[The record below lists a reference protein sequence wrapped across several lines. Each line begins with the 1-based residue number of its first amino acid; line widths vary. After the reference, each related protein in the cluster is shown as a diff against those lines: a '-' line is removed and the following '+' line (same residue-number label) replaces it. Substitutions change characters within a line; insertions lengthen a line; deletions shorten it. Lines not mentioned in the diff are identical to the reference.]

1 MSYPTYDS
9 YKDSGF
15 EWLGEVPSGWDVERL
30 KIGATVLS
38 SNVDKK
44 TIEGELPVRLCN
56 YTDVYYHDKITAE
69 INFMEASAKPEEIIK
84 FTLCNGDVVITKD
97 SETPD
102 DIGVPT
108 LISEDIEN
116 LICGYHLAILRGGID
131 EIFGPYLFY
140 AINSELSS
148 SQFAVMAN
156 GVTRFGLSYDA
167 IKNVLVLK
175 PPMPEQK
182 AIATFLDEKTAAIDD
197 LIAKKE
203 KLLELLAEKRTA
215 LITQAVSKGL
225 DPTAPMKPSGIDW
238 IGDVPKGWKIKRL
251 RFLAKLFGGSTPS
264 TKEHRYWEGEI
275 PWVSPKDMKQK
286 YIRDTQDHLTKEGL
300 KDCTSGLVPVGTAMI
315 VVRSGILQHTVPIS
329 INLVPVAL
337 NQDMKAFSL
346 VDEFITDYFYWYVE
360 GFKNSLI
367 DIWCKPGTTV
377 ESIEMDYLKDSFVP
391 LPSISQQEQIVK
403 HLETEVGSI
412 SEISGKVSD
421 VVAKLKEYRTAL
433 ITNAVTGKIKVV

>member
-1 MSYPTYDS
+1 MSYPAYDS
-9 YKDSGF
+9 YKDSGV
-15 EWLGEVPSGWDVERL
+15 EWLGVVPKYWGRTAL
-30 KIGATVLS
+30 KRYLLTPVTDGPHETPKFYDEGVPFISAEAIKKSRINFSKKRGYISREDHLQYSKKYLPQRGDIYVIKSGATTGNVAMVETDLEFNIWSPLAAVRTNPKYLYGRYVFHYLS
-38 SNVDKK
+38 SECFRVPIELGWSFGTQQNIGMNV
-44 TIEGELPVRLCN
+44 
-56 YTDVYYHDKITAE
+56 
-69 INFMEASAKPEEIIK
+69 
-84 FTLCNGDVVITKD
+84 
-97 SETPD
+97 
-102 DIGVPT
+102 
-108 LISEDIEN
+108 IEN
-116 LICGYHLAILRGGID
+116 LDILRPPID
-131 EIFGPYLFY
+131 
-140 AINSELSS
+140 
-148 SQFAVMAN
+148 
-156 GVTRFGLSYDA
+156 
-167 IKNVLVLK
+167 
-175 PPMPEQK
+175 EQK
-182 AIATFLDEKTAAIDD
+182 AIAAFLDEKTMAIDA

-215 LITQAVSKGL
+215 LITQAVTKGL

-264 TKEHRYWEGEI
+264 TKEPRYWEGEI

-300 KDCTSGLVPVGTAMI
+300 KECTSGLVPVGTAMI

-403 HLETEVGSI
+403 HLETEVGNI
-412 SEISGKVSD
+412 SEISGKVTD

>member
-9 YKDSGF
+9 YKDSGV

-30 KIGATVLS
+30 KINATVLS

-69 INFMEASAKPEEIIK
+69 IDFMEASAKSEEIIK

-167 IKNVLVLK
+167 IKNVLVVK
-175 PPMPEQK
+175 PPMPKQK
-182 AIATFLDEKTAAIDD
+182 SIAAFLDEKTSAIDG

-215 LITQAVSKGL
+215 LITQAVTKGL
-225 DPTAPMKPSGIDW
+225 DQTTLMKPSGIDW
-238 IGDVPKGWKIKRL
+238 LGDVPREWKVKKLKYLSSANDEALLETSDADLDINYVDISSVDLIEGIQQKEEMTFSDAPSRARRIVKHGDTIVSTVRTYLKAIAAIKQPEKNLIVSTGFCVIRPSEMIDPDYLGYCL
-251 RFLAKLFGGSTPS
+251 RS
-264 TKEHRYWEGEI
+264 
-275 PWVSPKDMKQK
+275 
-286 YIRDTQDHLTKEGL
+286 
-300 KDCTSGLVPVGTAMI
+300 
-315 VVRSGILQHTVPIS
+315 
-329 INLVPVAL
+329 
-337 NQDMKAFSL
+337 
-346 VDEFITDYFYWYVE
+346 E
-360 GFKNSLI
+360 GFVGEVVSKSVGVSYPAINPDGIMSIKIICPPLNEQKIIANYLCQSLI
-367 DIWCKPGTTV
+367 DLDAIKIKV
-377 ESIEMDYLKDSFVP
+377 
-391 LPSISQQEQIVK
+391 ISA
-403 HLETEVGSI
+403 I
-412 SEISGKVSD
+412 ST
-421 VVAKLKEYRTAL
+421 LKEYRTAL